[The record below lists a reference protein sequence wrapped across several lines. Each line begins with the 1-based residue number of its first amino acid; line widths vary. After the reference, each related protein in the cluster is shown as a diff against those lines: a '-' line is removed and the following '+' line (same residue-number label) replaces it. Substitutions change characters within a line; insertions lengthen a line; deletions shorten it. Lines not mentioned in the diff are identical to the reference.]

1 MIALI
6 IFLGLLSVSVSLLVI
21 YVVRLIKVSIKNG
34 EPIEEIV
41 FEEADCFGV
50 NYQSQKNCDFCNN
63 SSVVFYQTKKGTR
76 VFSCLHCLEKAKEAA
91 ESFVEQPFLDEDF
104 ERAFREVDSRW

>member
-1 MIALI
+1 MIALV
-6 IFLGLLSVSVSLLVI
+6 IFLAFVVLSVSLLI
-21 YVVRLIKVSIKNG
+21 CYVGVLIKRISKRVDIVD
-34 EPIEEIV
+34 EIIR
-41 FEEADCFGV
+41 EEADCFGV